1 MSGCLWVC
9 RQQEGKASADSLAD
23 LKASAARE
31 LAEVRKQAKEQLQQS
46 GSEAQVK
53 LAAVQS
59 AREALQGQVEKLQDS
74 NGVLHQQL
82 ADAHGKVC
90 TCCSAVNNPVVFL
103 VEGLPICLS
112 ACLPAC
118 VPACLTCWSV
128 SLSFNIFV
136 SMHLSV
142 CGHNGHP
149 AMQCPWQWLI
159 CFCPVHHCWQLSHV

>member
-1 MSGCLWVC
+1 MC

-59 AREALQGQVEKLQDS
+59 ARMALQGQVEKLQDS
-74 NGVLHQQL
+74 NGALHQQL

-90 TCCSAVNNPVVFL
+90 TCCSADSNPVSFWL
-103 VEGLPICLS
+103 KSCLS
-112 ACLPAC
+112 VCLHACLAF
-118 VPACLTCWSV
+118 VPACLTC
-128 SLSFNIFV
+128 
-136 SMHLSV
+136 
-142 CGHNGHP
+142 
-149 AMQCPWQWLI
+149 
-159 CFCPVHHCWQLSHV
+159 